1 MSKCCK
7 GKCWCKFLPHNWL
20 CLKGLSVLF
29 LVCFY
34 ICLIF
39 AVYMAIQITRHPMI
53 TGSEMWVALSFYVGQ
68 SLAAAVG
75 CLTVAKVLKVLRKI
89 KQAVA
94 PCGCE
99 TAANEEKAN

>member
-29 LVCFY
+29 LVAFY
-34 ICLIF
+34 LCLAF
-39 AVYMAIQITRHPMI
+39 AVYMAYQISSHPMI
-53 TGSEMWVALSFYVGQ
+53 TGTQMWAMLGFYVGQ

-75 CLTVAKVLKVLRKI
+75 CLTIAKILKALGKI
-89 KQAVA
+89 KEAVA
-94 PCGCE
+94 PCCCK
-99 TAANEEKAN
+99 EEKKSK